1 MLDIFLLII
10 RRILNAIKI
19 INKIVPGIMSDPKR
33 LEEIEKRITENTQEK
48 FKEYAEMH
56 RRAYAES
63 YRRVLD

>member
-1 MLDIFLLII
+1 MKKELTSKFIPESI
-10 RRILNAIKI
+10 N
-19 INKIVPGIMSDPKR
+19 NKIVPGIMSDPKR